1 MTATHPDPPQGRELL
16 DSISILNTPPRG
28 EKEGVRGVRGSE
40 NNTIM
45 NSKNKWSVI
54 INAILTALTTI
65 LTGLNVI

>member
-28 EKEGVRGVRGSE
+28 EKEGVRGSE